1 MITWM
6 QRHNKYLV
14 ITIWVATIAFI
25 GAGFV
30 GWGAYNLNTDR
41 ATSVAKVGDRSVSV
55 SEFQQAYANN
65 YNYYNQQ
72 LGGKLTKEDADK
84 MGLDKIVMQNIINET
99 LLLNY
104 ADSLGLT
111 VLDSDI
117 KDKLKNDKNFQVNG
131 VFNKNRYYALL
142 QNQQIS
148 AKEYENGL
156 KKELLLNKLQAIL
169 KLPNSKR
176 EIEIFTSSLF
186 MQDKLMVGKITIDPS
201 TIKLKDEDLKKF
213 WESTKKSY
221 MTKKQYILDTLKIGL
236 SDTVVDDKDLKKFWE
251 GKKYNYKDKDGK
263 ILSFLDAKS
272 SATIDY
278 RLKLSKKKAL
288 KTYLKFKKGEIK
300 ATDNLVIN
308 DDDANFPVA
317 KLRIANKG
325 QVLKPIAR
333 PDGYLIVKVKNV
345 LMPRVMKF
353 EEAKAYVTS
362 QFKKHE
368 LENSLKSRA
377 KARLQ
382 LFNGT
387 TLGFVTRDSVK
398 KIEGLSEAQSS
409 QLLNY
414 IFDNKSAQGY
424 KIFGNSA
431 ILYKVLEQKLLNKDK
446 FELYKSLITQSIK
459 TNKANE
465 LNQNLIM
472 KLRGMYKV
480 EQYYKG
486 KGQ

>member
-6 QRHNKYLV
+6 QHHNKYLV

-30 GWGAYNLNTDR
+30 GWGAYNISGDK
-41 ATSVAKVGDRSVSV
+41 ATTVAKVGDRSISV
-55 SEFQQAYANN
+55 SEFQLAYANN

-104 ADSLGLT
+104 ANDLGLI
-111 VLDSDI
+111 VMDKDI
-117 KDKLKNDKNFQVNG
+117 KDKLKNDKNFQING
-131 VFNKNRYYALL
+131 VFNLNRYYSLL
-142 QNQQIS
+142 KNQQIS

-156 KKELLLNKLQAIL
+156 KKELLLSKLQAIL

-186 MQDKLMVGKITIDPS
+186 MQDRLMVDKITIDPS
-201 TIKLKDEDLKKF
+201 TIQIKEEDVKKF
-213 WESTKKSY
+213 WENTKNSY
-221 MTKKQYILDTLKIGL
+221 KTKKQYILETIQVGL
-236 SDTVVDDKDLKKFWE
+236 SKNQVNDKDLKNFWKN
-251 GKKYNYKDKDGK
+251 KKYNYRDKDGK
-263 ILSFLDAKS
+263 ILSFENAKS
-272 SATIDY
+272 RASIDY
-278 RLKLSKKKAL
+278 KLKLSKKEAL
-288 KTYLKFKKGEIK
+288 KTYLKFKKDEIK
-300 ATDNLVIN
+300 ATGKLVIN
-308 DDDANFPVA
+308 DDDKNFPVL
-317 KLRIANKG
+317 KLRNANKN

-333 PDGYLIVKVKNV
+333 KDGYLVVKMVNA

-353 EEAKAYVTS
+353 EEAKAFVLK
-362 QFKKHE
+362 QFKQHE
-368 LENSLKSRA
+368 LKNTLEKQA

-382 LFNGT
+382 IFNGT
-387 TLGFVTRDSVK
+387 DLGFVTRDSVR
-398 KIEGLSEAQSS
+398 KIEGLSEVQSS

-414 IFDNKSAQGY
+414 IFDNKKANGY
-424 KIFGNSA
+424 KIFDNSI

-465 LNQNLIM
+465 LNQNLII
-472 KLRGMYKV
+472 KLRNIYKV

-486 KGQ
+486 KGK